1 MIRYYKLYP
10 ILIGGSTQE
19 EEELRAA
26 RNRMVLAMLDHSR
39 LGAQSVARVYRDRG
53 LYPLYQSIAE
63 QIPDAQLRAD
73 LQNWIDSPIQFN
85 KPNDDVDAKKESAVY
100 EKRSLWWQRKYDEIE
115 YSDINVNLERQYPIL
130 TQLALDGVSNL
141 YQLLGFFILCEYD
154 VTKLVQYLNDYINTA
169 DRIYTRENFP
179 DSLLSLLYTKA
190 TNPLLSNGL
199 ELTPE
204 MIVHGRVPNDSI
216 WKRFVQNLDENPL
229 DYERVEK
236 LGFKIIAQLF
246 IMNGD
251 SEELNEFLTDDFTPD
266 QTDTLGIID
275 AFNNFIMFRARKI
288 YWFNILFNKLHEQGV
303 FRELIM
309 ILG

>member
-26 RNRMVLAMLDHSR
+26 RNRMVLGMLDHSR
-39 LGAQSVARVYRDRG
+39 LGAQSVARISRDRG

-85 KPNDDVDAKKESAVY
+85 KPNDDE
-100 EKRSLWWQRKYDEIE
+100 YDEIE
-115 YSDINVNLERQYPIL
+115 YSDININLERQYPIL

-154 VTKLVQYLNDYINTA
+154 VTKLVQYLNDYISNTA

-190 TNPLLSNGL
+190 TNPLSSNGL

-204 MIVHGRVPNDSI
+204 MVVHGRVPNDSI

-229 DYERVEK
+229 DFERVEK
-236 LGFKIIAQLF
+236 GGFKIIAQLF

-251 SEELNEFLTDDFTPD
+251 SEELIEFLITGDFSPD
-266 QTDTLGIID
+266 PTDTLGIID
-275 AFNNFIMFRARKI
+275 AFNNFKIFRVHKI

-303 FRELIM
+303 FGELIM
-309 ILG
+309 MLCAE